1 MKKFPMFLLFQKLAQ
16 RLSQDDA
23 MMEANMKAYKIKAAN
38 ILLSSQNVLFHAK
51 PQSL

>member
-1 MKKFPMFLLFQKLAQ
+1 MFSLFQKLAQ

-23 MMEANMKAYKIKAAN
+23 MMEANMKADTIKEAN
-38 ILLSSQNVLFHAK
+38 ILLSSQNVLFHAT